1 MVGGFTLGVFTLFS
15 VLYEAVEALQ
25 RMADP
30 HHAEVHHTAATM
42 DEEQPWLLG
51 LVGFLLNC
59 AAAAVFRAHQLE
71 PAPAESRGLGAARPA
86 PRRARDD
93 LLEGVYVLAVAE
105 LLARLAVG
113 VGAALAGGRGVVE
126 DGAALAAAAVGGANA
141 LPLTHR
147 AALLLL
153 QASPSAAHHRL
164 SRVLIEAGLLDG
176 VIECRDQVTPRESE
190 ATCLAGLRSSHR
202 RALCCCGAALLGA
215 HAGAVRWVSGGAAA
229 RRRGRAGGA
238 APSADA
244 VRGVG
249 TARSG

>member
-1 MVGGFTLGVFTLFS
+1 MEVVGGFTLGIFTLFS

-51 LVGFLLNC
+51 LIGFLLNC

-71 PAPAESRGLGAARPA
+71 PAPAESRGLGATRPA

-126 DGAALAAAAVGGANA
+126 DGAALAAAVVGGANA

-176 VIECRDQVTPRESE
+176 VIECRDQVSMRPR
-190 ATCLAGLRSSHR
+190 ATTCILAGLRSSHKR
-202 RALCCCGAALLGA
+202 RCVVVL
-215 HAGAVRWVSGGAAA
+215 
-229 RRRGRAGGA
+229 
-238 APSADA
+238 
-244 VRGVG
+244 
-249 TARSG
+249 

>member
-1 MVGGFTLGVFTLFS
+1 MGGFTLGIFTLFS

-51 LVGFLLNC
+51 LIGFLLNC

-105 LLARLAVG
+105 LLVTS
-113 VGAALAGGRGVVE
+113 GADV
-126 DGAALAAAAVGGANA
+126 NA
-141 LPLTHR
+141 KR
-147 AALLLL
+147 F
-153 QASPSAAHHRL
+153 
-164 SRVLIEAGLLDG
+164 
-176 VIECRDQVTPRESE
+176 
-190 ATCLAGLRSSHR
+190 
-202 RALCCCGAALLGA
+202 
-215 HAGAVRWVSGGAAA
+215 VSGSVVVVVVCAC
-229 RRRGRAGGA
+229 
-238 APSADA
+238 DA
-244 VRGVG
+244 SSMMVYGC
-249 TARSG
+249 